1 MRTLICGAGI
11 AGLTLAWHLERAG
24 WQVELVERAA
34 AFRDGG
40 YMIDFY
46 GPGHQVAER
55 MGLLPRLLRDR
66 YPVSELRYVDRHG
79 RPTSRLRLGAELAD
93 VVSLLRGD
101 LARAIADDVRAPV
114 TYGTTVDGAE
124 QHADGVTVRL
134 SDGTTREV
142 DLLVGAD
149 GARSRVREL
158 AFGEVAPRYLGHQ
171 VAAWIV
177 TDAALSRRIG
187 QRYQL
192 RTEPG
197 LMTGAYALRDD
208 RLALLFLRR
217 EPSPAL
223 PADPADALRRH
234 FGGLGWILPEVL
246 ARVPGPGEVYHDL
259 VTQVE
264 LERWHH
270 GRIVLLGDAC
280 QAVSLFAGHG
290 ASMAMAAAWVL
301 ADELTGGRAPADELT
316 GGRAPAGELT
326 GGRAPADG
334 LAVSGDPADLAAAAE
349 LPDALAR
356 YQARMAP
363 VIGDV
368 QRFGRRFIHWMAPS
382 SRWRIHARDL
392 LFRLAAYPGG
402 SRLFVNSLSPGG
414 HHLISPRR
422 P

>member
-1 MRTLICGAGI
+1 MKVVICGAGI

-24 WQVELVERAA
+24 WEVELVERAA

-46 GPGHQVAER
+46 GPGHQVAGR

-66 YPVSELRYVDRHG
+66 YPVDELSYVDRHG
-79 RPTSRLRLGAELAD
+79 RQTSHLKLTAGLED
-93 VVSLLRGD
+93 VISLLRGD
-101 LARAIADDVRAPV
+101 LARAIADTVRAPIR
-114 TYGTTVDGAE
+114 YGATIESAD
-124 QHADGVTVRL
+124 QHPDGVTVRL
-134 SDGTTREV
+134 SDGTTREA

-158 AFGEVAPRYLGHQ
+158 AFGPVTPRYLGHQ
-171 VAAWIV
+171 VTASII
-177 TDAALSRRIG
+177 TDPELSRRVG
-187 QRYQL
+187 TRYQML
-192 RTEPG
+192 TTPG
-197 LMTGAYALRDD
+197 LMAGAYALRDD

-217 EPSPAL
+217 DPSPVL
-223 PADPADALRRH
+223 PADPGLRRH
-234 FGGLGWILPEVL
+234 FGDLGWILPEAL
-246 ARVPGPGEVYHDL
+246 ERVPHSGEIYHDL

-301 ADELTGGRAPADELT
+301 ADELTAPGDHAD
-316 GGRAPAGELT
+316 AF
-326 GGRAPADG
+326 
-334 LAVSGDPADLAAAAE
+334 
-349 LPDALAR
+349 AR

-363 VIGDV
+363 VIGEV
-368 QRFGRRFIHWMAPS
+368 QRFGRRFIQWMAPS
-382 SRWRIHARDL
+382 HRWRILARDL
-392 LFRLAAYPGG
+392 VFRLAALPGG

-414 HHLISPRR
+414 HNLIR
-422 P
+422 PHHV